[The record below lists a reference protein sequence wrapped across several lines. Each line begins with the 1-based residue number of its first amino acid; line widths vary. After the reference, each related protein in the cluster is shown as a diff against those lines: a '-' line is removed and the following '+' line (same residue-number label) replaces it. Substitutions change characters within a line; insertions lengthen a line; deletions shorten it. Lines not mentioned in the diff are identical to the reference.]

1 MDRGGEGGEAKK
13 KKERKIGGNEKKG
26 NPKKTTKPVSIRLFI
41 DMVVQNIERF
51 FVVRVWL
58 DD

>member
-1 MDRGGEGGEAKK
+1 M
-13 KKERKIGGNEKKG
+13 EKKG
-26 NPKKTTKPVSIRLFI
+26 TPKKTTKPVSIRLFI